1 MKRKTAGRD
10 KTLGTAWIFLAVIV
24 LGLVIAIRIRLLG
37 IISIQRGTR
46 PQDIFILTRSGTEK
60 LRATLFLVA
69 LSINLGMWL
78 ERFVIV
84 ITSLHREDARR
95 DDPSDQ
101 LRAAEV
107 SDLHRCAFVVAA
119 AANIGRPDLCL
130 GRRLL
135 RKILR
140 CRWPC
145 KHSVSRSHRLLFR
158 PTAGTHAAA
167 WQLHFHL
174 PAQIVADS
182 GP

>member
-1 MKRKTAGRD
+1 MKRKTAGHD
-10 KTLGTAWIFLAVIV
+10 KALGTAWIFLAVIV

-60 LRATLFLVA
+60 LRAT
-69 LSINLGMWL
+69 
-78 ERFVIV
+78 
-84 ITSLHREDARR
+84 DARR
-95 DDPSDQ
+95 DDPSDRV
-101 LRAAEV
+101 RAAEV
-107 SDLHRCAFVVAA
+107 S
-119 AANIGRPDLCL
+119 DLCL

>member
-1 MKRKTAGRD
+1 MKRKTAGHD
-10 KTLGTAWIFLAVIV
+10 KALGTAWIFLAVIV

-60 LRATLFLVA
+60 LRAT
-69 LSINLGMWL
+69 
-78 ERFVIV
+78 
-84 ITSLHREDARR
+84 DARR

-135 RKILR
+135 REILR